1 MNERNVA
8 ALTEMVSNA
17 DNPMWN
23 QMPIDPESVARW
35 FAAHGVLAADALTD
49 EQCLTVLRE
58 SRDWERG
65 WESLTRAA
73 LARIAK
79 GETP

>member
-1 MNERNVA
+1 MNRRNVETLALQIEAYLERFGLDRGPHHMAEKLA
-8 ALTEMVSNA
+8 AL
-17 DNPMWN
+17 
-23 QMPIDPESVARW
+23 
-35 FAAHGVLAADALTD
+35 GVLVVDALTD